1 MQVFLHSFY
10 IGGKEKGVCF
20 DRFKVIDALVQV
32 GNNADQLANLVFEA
46 LNILF
51 LRDCRCAVHVGFI
64 LSMSGYVFRQPA
76 KWKWSPTKTGD
87 G

>member
-1 MQVFLHSFY
+1 MQVFLYSFY
-10 IGGKEKGVCF
+10 IGDEERVCF
-20 DRFKVIDALVQV
+20 NCFEVIDALVEV
-32 GNNADQLANLVFEA
+32 GDNADQLANLVFEA

-51 LRDCRCAVHVGFI
+51 LRDCRWAVHVGFI

-76 KWKWSPTKTGD
+76 PRKWSPTETGD